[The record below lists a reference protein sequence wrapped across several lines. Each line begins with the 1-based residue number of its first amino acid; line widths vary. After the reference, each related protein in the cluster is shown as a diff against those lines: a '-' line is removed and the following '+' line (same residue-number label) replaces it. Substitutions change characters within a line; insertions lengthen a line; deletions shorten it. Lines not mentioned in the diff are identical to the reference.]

1 MVFSL
6 QRRRVLLVLGVALL
20 VVNIGNA
27 AAHWL
32 LRLHPST
39 LANSLEALFDLDREG
54 NLSTLFNALLIQL
67 SALLALM
74 AAGWRHRRKE
84 SGAIGWAGAALVFAF
99 LFIDELCGLHDSLDF
114 LLAARIETSGA
125 FSWPWVIAYGLLTL
139 VVSAIFLPFFLRLP
153 TAFKLRLGA
162 AAFLYVSGA
171 IGLEMAAANHVS
183 SSGGEGAA
191 YPFLVAVEENLEM
204 GALLLVVD
212 SLLAYLQREC
222 RGFQLRIDA
231 PEA

>member
-1 MVFSL
+1 MTAS
-6 QRRRVLLVLGVALL
+6 RHSDPAAMKELVQLRQQSEQLRE
-20 VVNIGNA
+20 A
-27 AAHWL
+27 A
-32 LRLHPST
+32 
-39 LANSLEALFDLDREG
+39 
-54 NLSTLFNALLIQL
+54 
-67 SALLALM
+67 
-74 AAGWRHRRKE
+74 
-84 SGAIGWAGAALVFAF
+84 
-99 LFIDELCGLHDSLDF
+99 EL
-114 LLAARIETSGA
+114 
-125 FSWPWVIAYGLLTL
+125 AYGLLTL